1 MTTLKENLA
10 QLKARAE
17 EIKPAVEAGD
27 EKAMAEATDL
37 VEQIENAKSAI
48 AKADEFEATLKGI
61 GAVGEKAASA
71 KKSGA
76 KTLGDFVV
84 EGVKSKGIPQKSM
97 VNYGTFTKTA
107 GDVMSAPDAIQSAVA
122 QVEERVYEGPRRRLT
137 VADLFGQET
146 TTRSAV
152 TYFVENETVEGTPA
166 GVAQGATKPGVT
178 FGDPEPVTESVKK
191 IAAVYKETDELLDD
205 LPWLASSINNRGI
218 YMHGLV
224 KEDAILNGDGK
235 SNNVTGVLQR
245 TGVQAIAQ
253 EDTDANAADAI
264 FRAMTA
270 VNTESGFTADA
281 IVINPADYQ
290 TLRLAKDSNNQY
302 YGGGFF
308 QGSYGNGSV
317 MDTPSLWGVPTVV
330 TSAIAKGTV
339 LVGAF
344 KLGGSVIERKG
355 LTVEM
360 ANQNEDDF
368 INNRISIRIEE
379 RLALAIRYPKAFA
392 KVTLSGVSTASATS
406 SKSTK

>member
-1 MTTLKENLA
+1 MNLKEKLA

-17 EIKPAVEAGD
+17 ELKPAVEQGD
-27 EKAMAEATDL
+27 EKAMAEATQL
-37 VEQIENAKSAI
+37 VTDIENVKGQI
-48 AKADEFEATLKGI
+48 AEADKFEATLKGI
-61 GAVGEKAASA
+61 GAVGEKSAA
-71 KKSGA
+71 KKSSA
-76 KTLGDFVV
+76 RTLGDFVV
-84 EGVKSKGIPQKSM
+84 EGVKAHGKPQKSA
-97 VNYGTFTKTA
+97 VSYGTYTKTA
-107 GDVMSAPDAIQSAVA
+107 GDPMTAPDTIEAAVA

-146 TTRSAV
+146 TTRSAI
-152 TYFVENETVEGTPA
+152 TYFVENDTVEGTPA

-178 FGDPEPVTESVKK
+178 FGDPTPVTESVKK

-235 SNNVTGVLQR
+235 SNNLVGVLQR
-245 TGVQAIAQ
+245 SGVQAITQ
-253 EDTDANAADAI
+253 ESSDANAADAI

-270 VNTESGFTADA
+270 VNTESGFSADA

-317 MDTPSLWGVPTVV
+317 METPSLWGVPTVV

-355 LTVEM
+355 LSVEM
-360 ANQNEDDF
+360 ANQNADDF
-368 INNRISIRIEE
+368 ENNRISIRIEE

-392 KVTLSGVSTASATS
+392 KVTLSTAEATSETSS